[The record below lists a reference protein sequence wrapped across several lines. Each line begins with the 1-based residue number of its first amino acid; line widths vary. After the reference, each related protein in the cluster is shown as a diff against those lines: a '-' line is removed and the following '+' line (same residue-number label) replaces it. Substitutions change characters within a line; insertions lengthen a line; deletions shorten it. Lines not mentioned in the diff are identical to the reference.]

1 MRPITLGLFL
11 CFSAIGLGAAEP
23 RLRIGVEVGDRPISF
38 VDANGQPTGFTPEL
52 LREMQRAGLGEIEIV
67 SGAWTRLLRDF
78 EEGKIDVLGNVART
92 EARLHT
98 MDFSIHHAYV
108 HGVVFTRRDRPP
120 VRTTADLAGKS
131 IGVLQGSLG
140 HINALVHHG
149 WGGTLRSFTAPQAI
163 LDAVNDG
170 SVDVALLIYGTEN
183 KSITNPHNLRR
194 EFVDDVVHEFRFAVR
209 KGDGET
215 LARLN
220 DALAA
225 VRSNGGF
232 ERLYDQWIGPIEPRP
247 LRLTDLRPYAT
258 AIGLG
263 VLAVVLII
271 WWQRRMLGRVSRQAQ
286 ALRESEE
293 RFHRLVDSA
302 FEGWVIHQ
310 EGCIV
315 MANPTF
321 ASTFG
326 YDQSELIGKRLADLT
341 TAEGQAVT
349 QTAEEEN
356 RVAPYETVGV
366 RKDGS
371 QIAIEVAGQPCTFD
385 GKPARIAAVHDL
397 TSEKQAAAGQLVL
410 SKLESTGILAGGI
423 AHDFNNFLAMLVLNI
438 DMAMS
443 TLRPNDD
450 SVRFLTAAKKAAL
463 SAKTLTQQLIT
474 FARGEA
480 SVRQP
485 TDMAALLH
493 KIVPLSLSG
502 SNVRSE
508 VTTAPDLRPAE
519 VDQGQIE
526 RVFSNLVLNAREAMP
541 NGGLVTVRAEN
552 AFVRASE
559 IPNLPAGD
567 YVRVDFTDRGY
578 GIPAEVMP
586 KIFDPYFST
595 KRRGT
600 QKGMGLGLTISH
612 SIVQQH
618 GGTLVAFSGVGVG
631 TTFNVY
637 LPATRKSA
645 TPLPIAV
652 PATARPQSGRILV
665 MDDEDYLRDIVRRGL
680 EQGGYTVEAV
690 GDGQLVVERY
700 AAARAAGTPFDAVLL
715 DLTVRGGLGGLGALE
730 QLRQIDPDVKA
741 IVMSGYDQG
750 SILNDYAQHGFRAAL
765 PKPFDLEVLRATLIQ
780 VLAA

>member
-1 MRPITLGLFL
+1 
-11 CFSAIGLGAAEP
+11 
-23 RLRIGVEVGDRPISF
+23 
-38 VDANGQPTGFTPEL
+38 
-52 LREMQRAGLGEIEIV
+52 
-67 SGAWTRLLRDF
+67 LLRDF
-78 EEGKIDVLGNVART
+78 QAGKIDVLGNVART
-92 EARLHT
+92 EARQLA
-98 MDFSIHHAYV
+98 MDFSISHAYV
-108 HGVVFTRRDRPP
+108 HGVVFNRRDQPEIH
-120 VRTTADLAGKS
+120 TTADLTGKV
-131 IGVLQGSLG
+131 IGVLEGSLG
-140 HINALVHHG
+140 QINAQAHQG
-149 WGGTLRSFTAPQAI
+149 WGGTLRLFTAPQAMI
-163 LDAVNDG
+163 DAVNAG
-170 SVDVALLIYGTEN
+170 TCDVALLIHGTEN
-183 KSITNPHNLRR
+183 KAITTTYQLRR
-194 EFVDDVVHEFRFAVR
+194 AFVDDIVHEFRFAVH
-209 KGDGET
+209 KGDAAA

-258 AIGLG
+258 TITLG
-263 VLAVVLII
+263 ALVIALII
-271 WWQRRMLGRVSRQAQ
+271 WWQRHMLGRVSRQAQ

-310 EGCIV
+310 AGRIV
-315 MANPTF
+315 MVNPTF

-326 YDQSELIGKRLADLT
+326 YNQTELIGKLLADLST
-341 TAEGQAVT
+341 PEGHGVT
-349 QTAEEEN
+349 QVAIEEN
-356 RVAPYETVGV
+356 RTAPYETVGL

-371 QIAIEVAGQPCTFD
+371 QIPIKVAGQPCTFN

-397 TSEKQAAAGQLVL
+397 TAEKQAAADQLVL

-438 DMAMS
+438 DMAIS
-443 TLRPNDD
+443 GLRPTDEAI
-450 SVRFLTAAKKAAL
+450 RFLTAAKKAAL

-485 TDMAALLH
+485 TDLAALLH

-519 VDQGQIE
+519 IDPGQIE

-552 AFVRASE
+552 AFVRAGD
-559 IPNLPAGD
+559 IPSLPAGD
-567 YVRVDFTDRGY
+567 YVRVDLTDRGY

-618 GGTLVAFSGVGVG
+618 GGSLVAFSGVGVG
-631 TTFNVY
+631 TTFHVY
-637 LPATRKSA
+637 LPVARQQVA
-645 TPLPIAV
+645 PTPQVVAAI
-652 PATARPQSGRILV
+652 TQPQSGRILV

-690 GDGQLVVERY
+690 ADGKLAVESY
-700 AAARAAGTPFDAVLL
+700 AAARAAGKPFDAVLL
-715 DLTVRGGLGGLGALE
+715 DLTVRGGLGGLEALQ
-730 QLRQIDPDVKA
+730 QLRQIDPAVKA

-750 SILNDYAQHGFRAAL
+750 AILNDFASQGFRAAL
-765 PKPFDLEVLRATLIQ
+765 PKPFELDALRATLIR
-780 VLAA
+780 VLAE